1 MGMAIMEVLL
11 PVIFLNVCGML
22 LKAKFGLDGAE
33 SYLIALMGVLSF
45 LYIGGIFNLLL
56 PAAAGIFIGILLL
69 LLAAVK
75 KSRSQKRSLA
85 AVCGLKEYF
94 NPFVLL
100 NNLSCLVFTVIFSI
114 SNPLFY
120 YWDELAFWGTSAKAT
135 KLLDRLYSIWPTPLH
150 NHLPPSNAL
159 LNYFFN
165 FFSVDFQPYIL
176 LLSYAFL
183 FFAVFSVV
191 AELAYRKSGSL
202 PFAVVTYVLLLLSP
216 FMCVAHK
223 ELLNYESL
231 LYAYGTAMVDF
242 NIAVVFL
249 SAIALYLSSPAKKWY
264 LLSLVFLVNMK
275 NTGVFFALIAVCV
288 ILCLAAFDA
297 QAGKRLTETVKNGA
311 LMLLVVVLAYGSW
324 FVHLSAFELAPAQPV
339 VLQDPAYLQEQEEL
353 VRVDETID
361 QNVLSILV
369 PPLRSERYNAVM
381 ETMRKAFLL
390 EKSNLFMPDRYFAA
404 VLVAAGAL
412 VSVLSSRGKRLRA
425 LCVLSGIAVGCYVY
439 CAVISYFISYYRD
452 DMIEYPRYM
461 SSYYF
466 LWVYTIILLA
476 VTGENGRR
484 GKQTVFCAV
493 SLVTLLLIGK
503 TGLDY
508 TSIDAP
514 DTPYLE
520 YMETEQ
526 YVRQIKGSIE
536 KDDKVYLVLPDQY
549 TWEYIKYGYHLLPA
563 ICNQDTKGTG
573 IDFTISFR
581 EKLEAGSDRRYY
593 NIASP
598 QLYAR
603 LMTEYFDYVYV
614 VRPDEEFRESY
625 SHLFSDGMTEGTL
638 YKITEQNVPM
648 QVV

>member
-1 MGMAIMEVLL
+1 MDF
-11 PVIFLNVCGML
+11 FL
-22 LKAKFGLDGAE
+22 
-33 SYLIALMGVLSF
+33 GVQLH
-45 LYIGGIFNLLL
+45 
-56 PAAAGIFIGILLL
+56 
-69 LLAAVK
+69 
-75 KSRSQKRSLA
+75 
-85 AVCGLKEYF
+85 
-94 NPFVLL
+94 
-100 NNLSCLVFTVIFSI
+100 FTI
-114 SNPLFY
+114 N
-120 YWDELAFWGTSAKAT
+120 
-135 KLLDRLYSIWPTPLH
+135 R
-150 NHLPPSNAL
+150 
-159 LNYFFN
+159 
-165 FFSVDFQPYIL
+165 
-176 LLSYAFL
+176 
-183 FFAVFSVV
+183 
-191 AELAYRKSGSL
+191 
-202 PFAVVTYVLLLLSP
+202 
-216 FMCVAHK
+216 
-223 ELLNYESL
+223 
-231 LYAYGTAMVDF
+231 
-242 NIAVVFL
+242 
-249 SAIALYLSSPAKKWY
+249 
-264 LLSLVFLVNMK
+264 
-275 NTGVFFALIAVCV
+275 
-288 ILCLAAFDA
+288 
-297 QAGKRLTETVKNGA
+297 
-311 LMLLVVVLAYGSW
+311 
-324 FVHLSAFELAPAQPV
+324 
-339 VLQDPAYLQEQEEL
+339 
-353 VRVDETID
+353 
-361 QNVLSILV
+361 
-369 PPLRSERYNAVM
+369 
-381 ETMRKAFLL
+381 
-390 EKSNLFMPDRYFAA
+390 
-404 VLVAAGAL
+404 
-412 VSVLSSRGKRLRA
+412 
-425 LCVLSGIAVGCYVY
+425 
-439 CAVISYFISYYRD
+439 YFISYYRD

>member
-1 MGMAIMEVLL
+1 
-11 PVIFLNVCGML
+11 
-22 LKAKFGLDGAE
+22 
-33 SYLIALMGVLSF
+33 
-45 LYIGGIFNLLL
+45 
-56 PAAAGIFIGILLL
+56 
-69 LLAAVK
+69 
-75 KSRSQKRSLA
+75 
-85 AVCGLKEYF
+85 
-94 NPFVLL
+94 
-100 NNLSCLVFTVIFSI
+100 
-114 SNPLFY
+114 
-120 YWDELAFWGTSAKAT
+120 
-135 KLLDRLYSIWPTPLH
+135 
-150 NHLPPSNAL
+150 
-159 LNYFFN
+159 
-165 FFSVDFQPYIL
+165 
-176 LLSYAFL
+176 
-183 FFAVFSVV
+183 
-191 AELAYRKSGSL
+191 
-202 PFAVVTYVLLLLSP
+202 
-216 FMCVAHK
+216 MCVAHK

-264 LLSLVFLVNMK
+264 LLPLVFLVNMK
-275 NTGVFFALIAVCV
+275 NTGVFIALLAVCV

-297 QAGKRLTETVKNGA
+297 RAGKRLTETVKNGA